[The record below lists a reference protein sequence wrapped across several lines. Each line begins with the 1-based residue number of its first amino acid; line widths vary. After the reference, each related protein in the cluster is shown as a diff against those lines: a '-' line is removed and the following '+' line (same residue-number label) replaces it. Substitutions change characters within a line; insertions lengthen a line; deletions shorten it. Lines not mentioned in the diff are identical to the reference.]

1 MSVSGVS
8 TFASNIVAQ
17 GNLDVTGELDV
28 DGGASIDNVQIGIT
42 NDNEIDTSTG
52 NLTIDSA
59 GGQVIIDDDLSVT
72 GVSTF
77 SDVIEAPSGMNK
89 VPSLYMNQSNLPNA
103 GDYHG
108 LFAHVHGTGRG
119 YFSHAMGWYE
129 LVNKDLFGVVGTGT
143 ERYNIGVTSISN
155 LIVSGTATFNVEL
168 PYSYSGSGN
177 VSLLPEVRLRSL

>member
-1 MSVSGVS
+1 M
-8 TFASNIVAQ
+8 
-17 GNLDVTGELDV
+17 
-28 DGGASIDNVQIGIT
+28 QIGIS
-42 NDNEIDTSTG
+42 NDNEIDTASG

-59 GGQVIIDDDLSVT
+59 GGQIIVDDHLSVT

-143 ERYNIGVTSISN
+143 ERYNIGVTTISS
-155 LIVSGTATFNVEL
+155 LTVSGATNFTGAVNATTIEVPNATVTSKLGVGTTDTPAGDLQVTKSSLAEIQIC
-168 PYSYSGSGN
+168 STGS
-177 VSLLPEVRLRSL
+177 VAQLLSLIHI